1 MLAGFI
7 RKVYIFYSSLPILIF
22 ETYWNKITFLNLQI
36 TFLNLQIVTSFAMMQ
51 VLLLRRVVVVKDSNI
66 VDTFSFRILSSH

>member
-22 ETYWNKITFLNLQI
+22 ESYWNKI

-51 VLLLRRVVVVKDSNI
+51 VLLLRRVAVVKDSNI
-66 VDTFSFRILSSH
+66 VDTLSFSILSSH